1 MQPENLTLQIFHHQQ
16 WHDAAELSFNENFV
30 CTHLDYLND
39 YAFCQDENGD
49 FLCWEKD
56 DIYALG
62 LNYPVN
68 IMGYQN
74 QPFTFLDDII
84 PAGASRRYWIR
95 HLGIGR
101 QPENQQNHT
110 LLQRGTIAPIGNMRI
125 KQAVPH
131 EAATRHFQAAEAI
144 NRQADFLE
152 YAQEHGAIAGGATGA
167 GGEAPKLLLRQTPSG
182 EVWIDNQQDGKSA
195 DAYYLVKYPR
205 NQRTPID
212 CDILRAEFYFYHELA
227 ALGFATI
234 NTRQMKLEEGER
246 YPSLW
251 LPRFDVEH
259 AQEQTVRLAMESV
272 YSLLERG
279 AGSYLNHGET
289 LRAIVR
295 KIQHSHLVQAQGFQ
309 LDAGAW
315 ISQWLQRDLLNIA
328 FGNSDNHG
336 RNTAFIR
343 RAGSIEFAPVYDFA
357 PMKADPEGI
366 IRSTTW
372 GAPLENGGEYDFSAI
387 AQSFA
392 DLADPDALLAE
403 LQSTAEKLLDLKH
416 RLHQRGVPSR
426 ILEMAGLG
434 YDYLPE
440 KLKRWGLL

>member
-16 WHDAAELSFNENFV
+16 WHDAAELSFDADFV

-39 YAFCQDENGD
+39 YAFCQAENGD

-74 QPFTFLDDII
+74 QPLTFLDDII
-84 PAGASRRYWIR
+84 PSGASRRYWIR

-101 QPENQQNHT
+101 QPENQQNYE
-110 LLQRGTIAPIGNMRI
+110 LLKRGTIAPIGNVRI
-125 KQAVPH
+125 KEAVLP

-234 NTRQMKLEEGER
+234 NTRQMKLEEGEH

-251 LPRFDVEH
+251 LPRFDVE
-259 AQEQTVRLAMESV
+259 
-272 YSLLERG
+272 
-279 AGSYLNHGET
+279 
-289 LRAIVR
+289 
-295 KIQHSHLVQAQGFQ
+295 QAQGFQ

-343 RAGSIEFAPVYDFA
+343 RAGSIEFAPIYDFA

-372 GAPLENGGEYDFSAI
+372 GAPLESGGEYDFPAI

-392 DLADPDALLAE
+392 DLADPNILLAE
-403 LQSTAEKLLDLKH
+403 LKSTAERLVDLKH

-426 ILEMAGLG
+426 ILEMPVLG

-440 KLKRWGLL
+440 KLQRWGLL

>member
-1 MQPENLTLQIFHHQQ
+1 MKLGVVYLGKSGGIF
-16 WHDAAELSFNENFV
+16 V
-30 CTHLDYLND
+30 
-39 YAFCQDENGD
+39 
-49 FLCWEKD
+49 
-56 DIYALG
+56 
-62 LNYPVN
+62 
-68 IMGYQN
+68 
-74 QPFTFLDDII
+74 
-84 PAGASRRYWIR
+84 R
-95 HLGIGR
+95 GIS
-101 QPENQQNHT
+101 
-110 LLQRGTIAPIGNMRI
+110 A
-125 KQAVPH
+125 
-131 EAATRHFQAAEAI
+131 
-144 NRQADFLE
+144 
-152 YAQEHGAIAGGATGA
+152 
-167 GGEAPKLLLRQTPSG
+167 
-182 EVWIDNQQDGKSA
+182 SA

-234 NTRQMKLEEGER
+234 NTRQMKLEEGEH

-251 LPRFDVEH
+251 LPRFDVEQ
-259 AQEQTVRLAMESV
+259 AQGQTVRLAMESV

-343 RAGSIEFAPVYDFA
+343 RAGSIEFAPIYDFA

-372 GAPLENGGEYDFSAI
+372 GAPLESGGEYDFPAI

-392 DLADPDALLAE
+392 DLADPNILLAE
-403 LQSTAEKLLDLKH
+403 LKSTAERLVDLKH

-426 ILEMAGLG
+426 ILEMPVLG

-440 KLKRWGLL
+440 KLQRWGLL

>member
-16 WHDAAELSFNENFV
+16 WHDAAELSFDADFV

-39 YAFCQDENGD
+39 YAFCQAENGD

-74 QPFTFLDDII
+74 QPLTFLDDII
-84 PAGASRRYWIR
+84 PSGASRRYWIR

-101 QPENQQNHT
+101 QPENQQNYE
-110 LLQRGTIAPIGNMRI
+110 LLKRGTIAPIGNVRI
-125 KQAVPH
+125 KEAVLP

-251 LPRFDVEH
+251 LPRFDVE
-259 AQEQTVRLAMESV
+259 
-272 YSLLERG
+272 
-279 AGSYLNHGET
+279 
-289 LRAIVR
+289 
-295 KIQHSHLVQAQGFQ
+295 QAQGFQ

-343 RAGSIEFAPVYDFA
+343 RAGSIEFAPIYDFA

>member
-16 WHDAAELSFNENFV
+16 WHDAAELSFDADFV

-39 YAFCQDENGD
+39 YAFCQAENGD

-74 QPFTFLDDII
+74 QPLTFLDDII
-84 PAGASRRYWIR
+84 PSGASRRYWIR

-101 QPENQQNHT
+101 QPENQQNYE
-110 LLQRGTIAPIGNMRI
+110 LLKRGTIAPIGNVRI
-125 KQAVPH
+125 KEAVLP

-234 NTRQMKLEEGER
+234 NTRQMKLEEGEH

-251 LPRFDVEH
+251 LPRFDVE
-259 AQEQTVRLAMESV
+259 
-272 YSLLERG
+272 
-279 AGSYLNHGET
+279 
-289 LRAIVR
+289 
-295 KIQHSHLVQAQGFQ
+295 QAQGFQ

-343 RAGSIEFAPVYDFA
+343 RAGSIEFAPIYDFA

>member
-16 WHDAAELSFNENFV
+16 WHDAAELSFDADFV

-39 YAFCQDENGD
+39 YAFCQAENGD

-74 QPFTFLDDII
+74 QPLTFLDDII
-84 PAGASRRYWIR
+84 PSGASRRYWIR

-101 QPENQQNHT
+101 QPENQQNYE
-110 LLQRGTIAPIGNMRI
+110 LLKRGTIAPIGNVRI
-125 KQAVPH
+125 KEAVLP

-234 NTRQMKLEEGER
+234 NTRQMKLEEGEH

-251 LPRFDVEH
+251 LPRFDVE
-259 AQEQTVRLAMESV
+259 
-272 YSLLERG
+272 
-279 AGSYLNHGET
+279 
-289 LRAIVR
+289 
-295 KIQHSHLVQAQGFQ
+295 QAQGFQ

-343 RAGSIEFAPVYDFA
+343 RAGSIEFAPIYDFA

-372 GAPLENGGEYDFSAI
+372 GAPLETGGEYDFSAI